1 MTWAEENARPFLPFK
16 KERKKQ
22 PRELIISLKT
32 KKALGDLDTVDTVAQ
47 FEVLEH
53 SSRERW
59 R

>member
-32 KKALGDLDTVDTVAQ
+32 KKALGDLDTVAQ